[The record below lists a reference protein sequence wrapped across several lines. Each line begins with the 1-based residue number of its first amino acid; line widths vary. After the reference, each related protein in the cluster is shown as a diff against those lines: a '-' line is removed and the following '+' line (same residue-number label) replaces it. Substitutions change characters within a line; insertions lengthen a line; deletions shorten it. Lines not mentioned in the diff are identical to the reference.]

1 MDEPLQPFSLNL
13 ERNIRRSKGRMG
25 RTISATARVTRDEQN
40 EMEAAA
46 ALKGQSLS
54 EWCRETLLSTARGQV
69 VTPEFTEIVAMRSLL
84 IATFRNLACGKTMTP
99 EAFGE
104 ELKNI
109 RQNKHTSAAQLMQQ
123 YQDKESER

>member
-1 MDEPLQPFSLNL
+1 MDEQVQHFSLDL
-13 ERNIRRSKGRMG
+13 ERSTRRSKGRTG

-54 EWCRETLLSTARGQV
+54 EWCRETLLSTARGQI

-84 IATFRNLACGKTMTP
+84 MATLKHLACGKVMTP
-99 EAFGE
+99 EAFAE

-109 RQNKHTSAAQLMQQ
+109 RLTKHTSASQLMQQ
-123 YQDKESER
+123 YQDKETER